1 MFPVSV
7 VVSLEIDRM
16 HYFRGY
22 ILALS
27 TATFVFPVSVV
38 VSLEIDR
45 RHYIRGYIH
54 ALSTAIFCS
63 LFLL

>member
-1 MFPVSV
+1 M
-7 VVSLEIDRM
+7 
-16 HYFRGY
+16 
-22 ILALS
+22 
-27 TATFVFPVSVV
+27 FPVSVV

-45 RHYIRGYIH
+45 RHYFRGYIHALSTATFLFPVSVVVSLEIDRRHYFRGYIH